1 MPGRALTTKQQLRE
15 KRRQTLSLALSVF
28 LVAPETKTME
38 SLDASAVSSAL
49 AKRRDHILKNL
60 E

>member
-15 KRRQTLSLALSVF
+15 KRRKTLSLALSVF

-38 SLDASAVSSAL
+38 SLDAL